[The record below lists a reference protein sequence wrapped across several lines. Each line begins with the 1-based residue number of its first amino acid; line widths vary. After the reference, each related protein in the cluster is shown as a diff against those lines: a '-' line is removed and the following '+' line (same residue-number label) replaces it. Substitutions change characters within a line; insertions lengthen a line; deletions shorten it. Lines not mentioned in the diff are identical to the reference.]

1 MERSALGE
9 GAPRALPEQIYLRV
23 RNPSMSTRV
32 PEDEALFVPRGLMTT
47 VWLTVADKVA
57 ELKVMLLTPGLEE

>member
-1 MERSALGE
+1 
-9 GAPRALPEQIYLRV
+9 
-23 RNPSMSTRV
+23 MSTRV